1 MTILAWGASWE
12 GRREGGTRWM
22 IVSQSN
28 KREINQIDRRVGSGN
43 HQGLLENGVEEG
55 SQQREW

>member
-1 MTILAWGASWE
+1 
-12 GRREGGTRWM
+12 M

-43 HQGLLENGVEEG
+43 HQGLLEKEVEEA
-55 SQQREW
+55 SKQASKQTER

>member
-1 MTILAWGASWE
+1 
-12 GRREGGTRWM
+12 M

>member
-1 MTILAWGASWE
+1 
-12 GRREGGTRWM
+12 M

-43 HQGLLENGVEEG
+43 HQGLLEKEVEEA
-55 SQQREW
+55 SKQASKQRGEERLMESMTGRPSR